1 MSIESVML
9 YIQIY
14 AVHIHMEYIHI
25 PTKPKAR
32 MGRQAPSLRCER
44 KKGKSRSEEKKRMT
58 ETLPRRPY
66 KRKKTAWRKSG
77 KGGAKG
83 AACAVL
89 STLRKNRYMKK

>member
-1 MSIESVML
+1 
-9 YIQIY
+9 
-14 AVHIHMEYIHI
+14 
-25 PTKPKAR
+25 
-32 MGRQAPSLRCER
+32 
-44 KKGKSRSEEKKRMT
+44 MT